1 MSAAR
6 WSREFGGLALSLL
19 GSTLG
24 WLVIAPLAALVPK
37 RNDWVAVIGRQHGKF
52 LDNAKYFFLLA
63 PSFAPDLRLAFI
75 TERPEATAALSLASR
90 EALDYPGPRAIWFLL
105 RCGSVVADST
115 DWGRHL
121 RRFLLIRART
131 LQLWHGVGFK
141 RIEIDKWRNETGRY
155 RWFSRPW
162 VFSLRMVFYRIT
174 GRLVRYDAVAV
185 TSRFY
190 RDQVFAPAFLSDRFL
205 LSGYPRNT
213 FGRGDPHVEALAWSN
228 VESTVARRAHDWRQQ
243 GRKLVLVAPTMRD
256 SGAPPMDLDPAA
268 VQAIDAFAEA
278 NNVEFV
284 FKFHPSERAA
294 TGIAGRHV
302 HRCHADSDIY
312 PLFPLS
318 DALVT
323 DYSSVY
329 MDYLLVDRPVLF
341 LVPRDD
347 GYLQNDRQIQF
358 DLARMTPGPA
368 VATWEDLLSALAQQ
382 WQQDSYAPER
392 RALRQKAFDDRPQ
405 ERAVPDMLA
414 FMRDAGWLPASPA
427 PMEA

>member
-6 WSREFGGLALSLL
+6 WSREFGGLTLSFL
-19 GSTLG
+19 GSALG

-75 TERPEATAALSLASR
+75 TERPEVASRLSSASR

-174 GRLVRYDAVAV
+174 GRVVRYGAVAV
-185 TSRFY
+185 TSCFY
-190 RDQVFAPAFLSDRFL
+190 RDQVFVPAFLSEHFP

-213 FGRGDPHVEALAWSN
+213 FGSGDTHVEALAWSN
-228 VESTVARRAHDWRQQ
+228 VDATVAQRAREWRQE
-243 GRKLVLVAPTMRD
+243 GRRLVLVAPTMRD

-268 VQAIDAFAEA
+268 LQAIDAFAEA
-278 NNVEFV
+278 NHVEFV
-284 FKFHPSERAA
+284 FKFHPSERAE
-294 TGIAGRHV
+294 TGITGRHV

-312 PLFPLS
+312 PLFPWS

-323 DYSSVY
+323 DYSSIY

-341 LVPRDD
+341 LLRRGDS
-347 GYLQNDRQIQF
+347 YLQDDRQIQF
-358 DLARMTPGPA
+358 DLARMTPGPT
-368 VATWEDLLSALAQQ
+368 VATWKALLAALAQQ
-382 WQQDSYAPER
+382 WHEDAYATER
-392 RALRQKAFDDRPQ
+392 HALRHTAFDDRPQ
-405 ERAVPDMLA
+405 EQAVPDLLA
-414 FMRDAGWLPASPA
+414 FMRAAGWLPAAPA
-427 PMEA
+427 PREA